1 MNCSP
6 IANGSLPDYPLM
18 SPERRLLDLAV
29 GADLSTFVTRV
40 ILLATDTRQTT
51 SVDLKYL

>member
-1 MNCSP
+1 MNCIP

-18 SPERRLLDLAV
+18 FPERRLLDRAV
-29 GADLSTFVTRV
+29 GAGLSTFVTRV

-51 SVDLKYL
+51 RVGLEYL